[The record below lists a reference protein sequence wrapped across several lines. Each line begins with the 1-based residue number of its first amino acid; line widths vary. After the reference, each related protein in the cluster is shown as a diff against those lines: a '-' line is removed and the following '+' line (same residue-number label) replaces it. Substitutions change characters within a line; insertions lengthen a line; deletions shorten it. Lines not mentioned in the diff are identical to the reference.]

1 MRVLHVLN
9 TGRYSGAENV
19 VITLINA
26 FANDVGNTFAYT
38 SPDGPIRE
46 ILKHNNIYFMPIEGE
61 KMNIHEFRR
70 VVKEFKPDIIH
81 THDYNAGIVAAFS
94 MVNVPIVNHL
104 HNNTPWMRKI
114 NLKSIVYGLSTI
126 RYKKIFMVSEA
137 VKNEYVFKFLFG
149 KKSELVGNPLNLDL
163 IRTKSTL
170 ERLDFKKKYDVVFL
184 GRLDE
189 QKRPILFLEIIKAL
203 KEKKDNITAIMI
215 GTGPLSYEVNNYI
228 SENELDS
235 NVELADFQENPY
247 NIVANCRIMCMP
259 SAWEGFGL
267 SAVEALCLG
276 KPVVAAPVG
285 GLKNIVTQ
293 TCGMLCDNV
302 DDFVNEIDKLL
313 NDNEYYGLKSRN
325 AVIRADQLVDLEK
338 YKNTI
343 MDGYSAL

>member
-1 MRVLHVLN
+1 
-9 TGRYSGAENV
+9 
-19 VITLINA
+19 
-26 FANDVGNTFAYT
+26 
-38 SPDGPIRE
+38 
-46 ILKHNNIYFMPIEGE
+46 
-61 KMNIHEFRR
+61 
-70 VVKEFKPDIIH
+70 
-81 THDYNAGIVAAFS
+81 
-94 MVNVPIVNHL
+94 
-104 HNNTPWMRKI
+104 
-114 NLKSIVYGLSTI
+114 
-126 RYKKIFMVSEA
+126 
-137 VKNEYVFKFLFG
+137 
-149 KKSELVGNPLNLDL
+149 
-163 IRTKSTL
+163 
-170 ERLDFKKKYDVVFL
+170 
-184 GRLDE
+184 
-189 QKRPILFLEIIKAL
+189 
-203 KEKKDNITAIMI
+203 MI

-267 SAVEALCLG
+267 SAIEALCLG

-293 TCGMLCDNV
+293 PCGMLCDNV